1 MKKAIE
7 KFIIQFLL
15 DRLGIEADSKTRMN
29 CLTDEQLD
37 QLLKGL
43 QEEFK
48 VQLRLSDILWY
59 IQVYQLNVE
68 DLSSVTF
75 TKIVG

>member
-15 DRLGIEADSKTRMN
+15 DRFGIEADSKTRMN